1 LFKFSLTPKDKKFAV
16 LFEQSAHNAVKIA
29 HQLNDMICTWENI
42 EERLGIIADL
52 EHEGDAA
59 THQVMAELHR
69 SFITPFDRED
79 IYQLS
84 HEFDD
89 IVDLLENTLHNIYLY
104 EVPVKK
110 SFVDDFSVLIGK
122 ASIALNTLI
131 TELFKHR
138 KYTDSIWKL
147 IFEIHNLEDEGDL
160 VYHRELRNLL
170 NGEKDPILVIKWKD
184 ILTTLERIMDVY
196 QNISNTVEGIIV
208 KSS

>member
-1 LFKFSLTPKDKKFAV
+1 MKFLLPKEPAFAENFKAMSECLTEITSVFQEFVANYRDFDHYWHRSKEIEHKADGITHEIIN
-16 LFEQSAHNAVKIA
+16 L
-29 HQLNDMICTWENI
+29 LNK
-42 EERLGIIADL
+42 
-52 EHEGDAA
+52 
-59 THQVMAELHR
+59 

-89 IVDLLENTLHNIYLY
+89 VIDLLENTLHNIYLY

-110 SFVDDFSVLIGK
+110 SFVDDFSLLIGK

-131 TELFKHR
+131 KELFQHK

-147 IFEIHNLEDEGDL
+147 ICEIHNLEDEGDL
-160 VYHRELRNLL
+160 VYHRELRILL

-208 KSS
+208 KTS

>member
-1 LFKFSLTPKDKKFAV
+1 MKFLLPKEPAFAENFKLMSECLTEITAV
-16 LFEQSAHNAVKIA
+16 FREFVANYRDFDHYWHRCKEIEHKADNVTHEIINL
-29 HQLNDMICTWENI
+29 LNK
-42 EERLGIIADL
+42 
-52 EHEGDAA
+52 
-59 THQVMAELHR
+59 

-89 IVDLLENTLHNIYLY
+89 VIDLLENTVHNIYLY

-110 SFVDDFSVLIGK
+110 SFVDDFAVLIGK

-147 IFEIHNLEDEGDL
+147 ICEIHNLEDEGDL
-160 VYHRELRNLL
+160 IYHRELRSLL

-184 ILTTLERIMDVY
+184 ILTNLERIMDVY

-208 KSS
+208 KTS

>member
-1 LFKFSLTPKDKKFAV
+1 MKFLLPKEPAFAEKFAAMSECLTEITSV
-16 LFEQSAHNAVKIA
+16 FKEFVANYRDFDHYWHRSKEIEHKADAITHEIINL
-29 HQLNDMICTWENI
+29 LNK
-42 EERLGIIADL
+42 
-52 EHEGDAA
+52 
-59 THQVMAELHR
+59 

-89 IVDLLENTLHNIYLY
+89 VIDLLENTLHNIYLY

-110 SFVDDFSVLIGK
+110 SFVDDFSVLIEK

-131 TELFKHR
+131 KELFQHQ

-147 IFEIHNLEDEGDL
+147 ICEIHNLEDEGDL

-208 KSS
+208 KTS

>member
-1 LFKFSLTPKDKKFAV
+1 MKFLLPKEPAFAEKFQAMSGCLTEITAIFQEFVTNYRDFDHYWQRSKEIEHKGDTITHEIIN
-16 LFEQSAHNAVKIA
+16 L
-29 HQLNDMICTWENI
+29 LNK
-42 EERLGIIADL
+42 
-52 EHEGDAA
+52 
-59 THQVMAELHR
+59 

-89 IVDLLENTLHNIYLY
+89 VIDLLENTLHNIYLY

-122 ASIALNTLI
+122 ATVALNTLI
-131 TELFKHR
+131 KELFVHQ

-147 IFEIHNLEDEGDL
+147 ICEIHNLEDEGDL

-184 ILTTLERIMDVY
+184 ILATLERIMDVY
-196 QNISNTVEGIIV
+196 QDLSNTVEGIIV
-208 KSS
+208 KTS

>member
-1 LFKFSLTPKDKKFAV
+1 MKFLLPKEPAFAEKFQRMSECLTEITAV
-16 LFEQSAHNAVKIA
+16 FQEFVANYRDFDHYWHRSKEIEHKADTITHEIINL
-29 HQLNDMICTWENI
+29 LNK
-42 EERLGIIADL
+42 
-52 EHEGDAA
+52 
-59 THQVMAELHR
+59 

-79 IYQLS
+79 IYQLI

-89 IVDLLENTLHNIYLY
+89 VIDLLENTVHNIYLY

-110 SFVDDFSVLIGK
+110 SFVDDFSTLIAK

-131 TELFKHR
+131 KELFKHQ

-147 IFEIHNLEDEGDL
+147 ICEIHNLEDEGDL

-208 KSS
+208 KTS